1 MSIVRCPRCRDEVTV
16 PARASQ
22 KALVRCP
29 LCLEEY
35 VLQEALSLM
44 PPALEVID
52 GSLGVE
58 EPALVSAGAAAGEE
72 SYELAGRGERSSGF
86 AGAFDA
92 SPAAGSVT
100 AAPRPAFKGARPKR
114 KERGVLGTVL
124 GPVLGGIVGIAL
136 AQLVLWWM
144 FSKDPVQLGPEV
156 AKYVPQIV
164 PAQFHPKEVRAN
176 DTSRTID
183 ASNAGSSRAP
193 SRPNQSP
200 AGNSAAAGSDSQ
212 PATNFPVGN
221 KELVGELPLDAP
233 SLESPTLPGPGA
245 EGGIF
250 GDPQI
255 APPAIEPPLPE
266 LPSIEPPLGDAA
278 TSKLPGAETP
288 FPAPP
293 GAEPSASAP
302 PLSDNLPGANLP
314 SVEPAAPATEPP
326 ADERAIPTT
335 ADFERGVSA
344 AVASLEKLEA
354 PADPSA
360 TAEEVNET
368 RRQLYTD
375 LYTTAAEVGRLA
387 TFVSTSDADLID
399 AVGSLNDLLGKLVST
414 KSAALN
420 SLTGIK
426 LPELKA
432 EEGALVM
439 GTVRDF
445 RAAGSMFE
453 LTVEA
458 GRMRTPVAVVSP
470 TNPQDFCAPGDPI
483 VVVGRIVE
491 EPKKNISGYEG
502 DHERVVLYGA
512 SAVAAKPE

>member
-1 MSIVRCPRCRDEVTV
+1 MSIVRCPRCRDEVTL
-16 PARASQ
+16 PARVSQ

-35 VLQEALSLM
+35 VLQEALGLM
-44 PPALEVID
+44 PPTLEVID

-58 EPALVSAGAAAGEE
+58 EPALVSAGADAGEE
-72 SYELAGRGERSSGF
+72 SYELAGRGDRSSGF

-92 SPAAGSVT
+92 SPGSGGAAT
-100 AAPRPAFKGARPKR
+100 APRPTFKGARPKR
-114 KERGVLGTVL
+114 KERGVVGMIL
-124 GPVLGGIVGIAL
+124 GPVLGGVVGIAL

-164 PAQFHPKEVRAN
+164 PVQFHPKEVRAS
-176 DTSRTID
+176 DTSGTND

-193 SRPNQSP
+193 SRPSAQSP
-200 AGNSAAAGSDSQ
+200 AKGSSNTGNDSQ

-221 KELVGELPLDAP
+221 TGLVGELPLEAP

-250 GDPQI
+250 GDPQL

-266 LPSIEPPLGDAA
+266 LPSIEPPLGDAV
-278 TSKLPGAETP
+278 TSNLPGAETGAETP
-288 FPAPP
+288 FPAPTTI
-293 GAEPSASAP
+293 EPSAVEQPAA
-302 PLSDNLPGANLP
+302 LPT
-314 SVEPAAPATEPP
+314 EPAA
-326 ADERAIPTT
+326 DERPIPTT

-344 AVASLEKLEA
+344 AVASLDKLEA
-354 PADPSA
+354 PADPSLP
-360 TAEEVNET
+360 AEVANET

-375 LYTTAAEVGRLA
+375 LYDSAAEVGRLA

-399 AVGSLNDLLGKLVST
+399 AVGSLNDLLGKLVTT

-432 EEGALVM
+432 DEGALVM

-458 GRMRTPVAVVSP
+458 GRTRTPVAIVSP
-470 TNPQDFCAPGDPI
+470 TNPQDFSAPGDTI

>member
-58 EPALVSAGAAAGEE
+58 EPALVAAGAAAGEE
-72 SYELAGRGERSSGF
+72 SYELSGPRERSAGF

-92 SPAAGSVT
+92 SPGTGSVA
-100 AAPRPAFKGARPKR
+100 AAPRPSFKGARPKR
-114 KERGVLGTVL
+114 KERGVVGMVL
-124 GPVLGGIVGIAL
+124 GPVLGGIVGIVL
-136 AQLVLWWM
+136 AQLVLWWL
-144 FSKDPVQLGPEV
+144 FGKDPVQLGPKV
-156 AKYVPQIV
+156 ADYVPQIV
-164 PAQFHPKEVRAN
+164 PARFHPKEARDRETGGSSGTTAPGSSRN
-176 DTSRTID
+176 ASRTSGPSTAGND
-183 ASNAGSSRAP
+183 PSAAGSS
-193 SRPNQSP
+193 
-200 AGNSAAAGSDSQ
+200 Q
-212 PATNFPVGN
+212 PGTNFPLGN
-221 KELVGELPLDAP
+221 SGLTGQQPPET
-233 SLESPTLPGPGA
+233 PTTDDLSLPGPDA
-245 EGGIF
+245 AGGIF
-250 GDPQI
+250 GDPPLA
-255 APPAIEPPLPE
+255 APELDPLPTIDPPLIPE
-266 LPSIEPPLGDAA
+266 VTATLPNTEALGTD
-278 TSKLPGAETP
+278 PGAAKPTTEEPTL
-288 FPAPP
+288 PP
-293 GAEPSASAP
+293 EPTS
-302 PLSDNLPGANLP
+302 G
-314 SVEPAAPATEPP
+314 EPAASESTAG
-326 ADERAIPTT
+326 ERPIPTT
-335 ADFERGVSA
+335 ADFQRGVSA

-354 PADPSA
+354 PADPSLP
-360 TAEEVNET
+360 AEEVNET

-375 LYTTAAEVGRLA
+375 LYNAAAEVGRLA
-387 TFVSTSDADLID
+387 TYVSTSDADLID
-399 AVGSLNDLLGKLVST
+399 AVGSLNDLLGKLVTT

-432 EEGALVM
+432 DEGALVM
-439 GTVRDF
+439 GTVREF

-458 GRMRTPVAVVSP
+458 GRMRTPVAIVSP

-491 EPKKNISGYEG
+491 EPKKNISGFEG

-512 SAVAAKPE
+512 SAVGANPE

>member
-16 PARASQ
+16 PSRASQ

-35 VLQEALSLM
+35 LLQEALSLM

-58 EPALVSAGAAAGEE
+58 EPALAAVGAAAGDE

-92 SPAAGSVT
+92 SPGTGSATVG
-100 AAPRPAFKGARPKR
+100 PRPASKGARPKR
-114 KERGVLGTVL
+114 KERGILGTVL
-124 GPVLGGIVGIAL
+124 GPVLGGIVGIVL
-136 AQLVLWWM
+136 AQLVLWWL

-164 PAQFHPKEVRAN
+164 PEQFRENGSSSKNGEAATP
-176 DTSRTID
+176 
-183 ASNAGSSRAP
+183 GSSRAP
-193 SRPNQSP
+193 SRPSGQSP
-200 AGNSAAAGSDSQ
+200 AANSAAAGSDSQ
-212 PATNFPVGN
+212 PASNFPVGN
-221 KELVGELPLDAP
+221 TGLVGELPLEAP

-245 EGGIF
+245 EGGVF

-266 LPSIEPPLGDAA
+266 LPPIDPPLGDPV
-278 TSKLPGAETP
+278 TSNSRSEETP
-288 FPAPP
+288 FPAP
-293 GAEPSASAP
+293 SAGEQPTA
-302 PLSDNLPGANLP
+302 LPIA
-314 SVEPAAPATEPP
+314 PAADQRP
-326 ADERAIPTT
+326 IPTT

-354 PADPSA
+354 PADPSLP
-360 TAEEVNET
+360 AEVANET

-375 LYTTAAEVGRLA
+375 MYDTAAEVGRLA

-399 AVGSLNDLLGKLVST
+399 AVGSLHDLLGKLVTT

-432 EEGALVM
+432 DDGALVM

-453 LTVEA
+453 LTIEA
-458 GRMRTPVAVVSP
+458 GRTRTPVAIVSP
-470 TNPQDFCAPGDPI
+470 TNPQDFCAPGDSI

-491 EPKKNISGYEG
+491 APKKNISGFEG